1 MPENPVDSDALN
13 SADPGRVTP
22 ISGTPDATL
31 VDRPLT
37 RRELRER
44 ERAAEAA
51 SDSATEAVVPLVM
64 APVAAPHSDAS
75 AADAS
80 AAAAPTAAAPAA
92 DAPAMVR
99 ALTHRMPPL
108 GAGAGTTHAHA
119 PRRHR
124 KRVWFARGVSLLAM
138 TFAVGMAVATSIPAN
153 ALVSHETILAQ
164 ATAARTTPAAKVDP
178 QSITS
183 GGDVT
188 AEPVTRDS
196 YAVKSLEQLVV
207 LSHMRIADTFSNDAR
222 GTIQWPF
229 PVGVPIA
236 DYYGPRSSPTEG
248 ASSFHQGVDFD
259 PGYGTPIQIIAD
271 GIVRE
276 VHPYNDSAL
285 GVHVIVD
292 HLIKGKLVS
301 SVYGHMAP
309 GSIRVAQGQHVKVAD
324 IVGEVG
330 STGISTGP
338 HLHFEIRLGGTTAVD
353 PYAWLTAN
361 AN

>member
-22 ISGTPDATL
+22 ISRASDAVLTH
-31 VDRPLT
+31 RPLT

-51 SDSATEAVVPLVM
+51 SAESAVL
-64 APVAAPHSDAS
+64 PVAAAPEAS
-75 AADAS
+75 AAH
-80 AAAAPTAAAPAA
+80 APAAPAVTAPMA
-92 DAPAMVR
+92 DAPATVR

-108 GAGAGTTHAHA
+108 GAGAATA
-119 PRRHR
+119 PAAAPHRHR
-124 KRVWFARGVSLLAM
+124 KRVWLGRGVSLLAM

-164 ATAARTTPAAKVDP
+164 ATAARAVPATKIDP

-188 AEPVTRDS
+188 TEPVIRDN
-196 YAVKSLEQLVV
+196 YGVTSLEQLVV
-207 LSHMRIADTFSNDAR
+207 LSHMRIADTFTNDAR

-236 DYYGPRSSPTEG
+236 DYYGPRSAPTEG

-271 GIVRE
+271 GTVRE

-285 GVHVIVD
+285 GVHVIID
-292 HLIKGKLVS
+292 HLINGQLVS
-301 SVYGHMAP
+301 SVYGHMVP
-309 GSIRVAQGQHVKVAD
+309 GSIRVVQGQKVKVAD

-338 HLHFEIRLGGTTAVD
+338 HLHFEIRLGGTTPVD
-353 PYAWLTAN
+353 PYAWLKAN

>member
-1 MPENPVDSDALN
+1 MPENPVESDAIV

-22 ISGTPDATL
+22 ISVNPDAAAA
-31 VDRPLT
+31 DRPLT

-51 SDSATEAVVPLVM
+51 ANTAIR
-64 APVAAPHSDAS
+64 PVAAVAPPAS
-75 AADAS
+75 SHGAGASVAASPAT
-80 AAAAPTAAAPAA
+80 ARPTA
-92 DAPAMVR
+92 DAPALVR

-108 GAGAGTTHAHA
+108 GSPAASAPATV

-138 TFAVGMAVATSIPAN
+138 TFAVAMAIATSIPAN
-153 ALVSHETILAQ
+153 ALVSHETVLAQ
-164 ATAARTTPAAKVDP
+164 ATAAREVPAAKVDP

-183 GGDVT
+183 GGDVI
-188 AEPVTRDS
+188 AAPVTRDS
-196 YAVKSLEQLVV
+196 YEVTSLEQLVV
-207 LSHMRIADTFSNDAR
+207 LSHMRIADTFTNDAR

-236 DYYGPRSSPTEG
+236 DYYGPRSAPTEG

-271 GIVRE
+271 GTVRE

-285 GVHVIVD
+285 GVHVIID
-292 HLIKGKLVS
+292 HLIDGKLVS
-301 SVYGHMAP
+301 SLYGHMAP
-309 GSIRVAQGQHVKVAD
+309 GSIRVVQGQKVKVAD

-338 HLHFEIRLGGTTAVD
+338 HLHFEILQGGTTPVD
-353 PYAWLTAN
+353 PFAWLTAH